1 MTNKE
6 RYKQA
11 FSTLHASA
19 QLLEVEEMA
28 QFKKKRMATGI
39 AAAIAACTIIVGG
52 SGTAYAADIGG
63 IQEKLSMWFHATKTE
78 VEVTDN
84 EDGGYT
90 IHYETDEGTKEVQ
103 WAGGVTIETNGS
115 MSWLSAEELI
125 DVANQHAMVETDENG
140 DVRVYYYDQALNITE
155 LFDDSGICRIILL
168 HDATPVYLKVTQ
180 KPDGTYPFSQSDEPE
195 DDRES
200 YVYIIADGQDTT
212 AP

>member
-19 QLLEVEEMA
+19 QLWEVEEMA
-28 QFKKKRMATGI
+28 QCKKKRMATGI
-39 AAAIAACTIIVGG
+39 AAAIAACIIIIGG

-63 IQEKLSMWFHATKTE
+63 IQEKLSMWLHATKTE

-90 IHYETDEGTKEVQ
+90 IHYETEEGMTEVQ
-103 WAGGVTIETNGS
+103 WASGVTIETNGS
-115 MSWLSAEELI
+115 MSWLPAEELI
-125 DVANQHAMVETDENG
+125 DIANQHAIVETDENG
-140 DVRVYYYDQALNITE
+140 DVRVYYYDQALNITG
-155 LFDDSGICRIILL
+155 LFDDSGICRIVLL
-168 HDATPVYLKVTQ
+168 HDGTPVWLKVTREA
-180 KPDGTYPFSQSDEPE
+180 DGSYPYSQSSEPE
-195 DDRES
+195 DDKES
-200 YVYIIADGQDTT
+200 YVYIIADGQEPT